1 MASNEI
7 EVLDPAATVEKLN
20 KIAAGRA
27 LNRRHFMAAIGMTSA
42 AAGAGLLSGCTATT
56 TTPVTSSGPVQSDVL
71 NFALNLE
78 YLEATFY
85 SFITTGNDLPSSVTA
100 GSGAITNPPSKLT
113 FAGANASAITDLL
126 NEIYFDEY
134 NHVSELRSLLGA
146 LAVPRPAINL
156 AALGAVTA
164 TNALSLARLFEDV
177 GVTAYIGAMALS
189 GSTALTN
196 SNLTFVAQILGVET
210 FHAGALRLGIILQNA
225 ATAGTDVYIPAGDG
239 LDVAPSDYSG
249 GAVAAAAAAAAG
261 PVSGAGFFSTA
272 AATATTAYT
281 TNVTTPAGATVITP
295 AGYAFARTTSQV
307 LSVVYGAGGVA
318 GTAKGGFFPNGV
330 NGLIN
335 SV

>member
-1 MASNEI
+1 
-7 EVLDPAATVEKLN
+7 
-20 KIAAGRA
+20 
-27 LNRRHFMAAIGMTSA
+27 MAAIGMTSA

-85 SFITTGNDLPSSVTA
+85 SYITTGADINVNSPTGVNLS
-100 GSGAITNPPSKLT
+100 GSGAITGGISAKIP
-113 FAGANASAITDLL
+113 FGGANAAAITDLL
-126 NEIYFDEY
+126 NEIYYDEW
-134 NHVSELRSLLGA
+134 NHVTELQSLLGA

-318 GTAKGGFFPNGV
+318 GTTKGGFFPNGV